1 VLSHLCH
8 PAPCAN
14 DNASGVAANLETARV
29 LAALAGRGALPTFAR
44 GVRFLWMPEFTGTYA
59 WLAAR
64 ERRANSLVAGLN
76 LDMVGEDQSQ
86 CGSTFLLERPPHFLA
101 SFSETLVAEVR
112 ERAVRLGGGAA
123 ARGAVMRLD
132 DVPYSGGSDHS
143 VLVDPGFGVPCPLLI
158 QWPDRF
164 YHSTHD
170 TLDRCDPAS
179 LALAARCAGG
189 YAAFLAAADAGAASW
204 LLGRVE
210 DEAARRA
217 AAAAASPDRGRMERR
232 RASHAVLSLAR
243 LDRGSAAWRRRLE
256 ERAASLAPALESAMA
271 ARAAEDARVPRRRL
285 AAPLH
290 YQRWLI
296 DGYDAL
302 PAAERDAW
310 RRLESGPDSLAG
322 AFELAWFAC
331 DGRRTLDEISA
342 LVTDENGRDVGAA
355 IGRFFGWT
363 ERLGASE
370 WIDGG
375 G

>member
-1 VLSHLCH
+1 
-8 PAPCAN
+8 
-14 DNASGVAANLETARV
+14 
-29 LAALAGRGALPTFAR
+29 
-44 GVRFLWMPEFTGTYA
+44 
-59 WLAAR
+59 
-64 ERRANSLVAGLN
+64 
-76 LDMVGEDQSQ
+76 
-86 CGSTFLLERPPHFLA
+86 
-101 SFSETLVAEVR
+101 
-112 ERAVRLGGGAA
+112 
-123 ARGAVMRLD
+123 
-132 DVPYSGGSDHS
+132 
-143 VLVDPGFGVPCPLLI
+143 VDPGFGVPCPLLI

-179 LALAARCAGG
+179 LALAARCAAG
-189 YAAFLAAADAGAASW
+189 YAGFLAAAGAEDASW

-210 DEAARRA
+210 DEAARRSA
-217 AAAAASPDRGRMERR
+217 AAAESPERGRMERR

-243 LDRGSAAWRRRLE
+243 LDRDNVAWRRRLE
-256 ERAASLAPALESAMA
+256 ERAASLPPPVAPGA
-271 ARAAEDARVPRRRL
+271 APRAPGDVRVPRRRL

-342 LVTDENGRDVGAA
+342 LVADENGREAGHA

-363 ERLGASE
+363 ERVGASE
-370 WIDGG
+370 WIGG
-375 G
+375 GG